1 MPNNSGHL
9 YETISIEI
17 EQLLARVSWEWAGLE
32 L

>member
-1 MPNNSGHL
+1 MTNNSGHL

-17 EQLLARVSWEWAGLE
+17 EQLLARVSGEWVWLM